1 MASVAITWLGHAA
14 FQLEWAGKVVL
25 IDPFITGNPKSPLRS
40 PSEIERAD
48 VVCVSHEHGDHG
60 FEDAVEICR
69 RTGAVFVSFFDL
81 AQKAAERGVR
91 IVGGNV
97 GGTVP
102 VVEGIRVSFTLAF
115 HAVPVVGFVVHLDGL
130 NIYHAGDTCLFSDM
144 RLIGEKFPLDVALL
158 HIGGYFT
165 MDPADAAK
173 AVELLRPRVV
183 IPMHYGTF
191 PPIEQD
197 PQEFV
202 RLVGERSQVVVLQP
216 GQCYEYVR

>member
-1 MASVAITWLGHAA
+1 MAQVCITWLGHAA
-14 FQLEWAGKVVL
+14 FQLEGAGKVVL
-25 IDPFITGNPKSPLRS
+25 IDPFITGNPRSPLRS
-40 PSEIERAD
+40 PADVSRAD

-81 AQKAAERGVR
+81 AQKAQARGVS

-102 VVEGIRVSFTLAF
+102 VVEGVRVSFTLAF
-115 HAVPVVGFVVHLDGL
+115 HAVSVVGFVIHLDGV

-144 RLIGEKFPLDVALL
+144 RLIGEKFPIDVALL

-165 MDPADAAK
+165 MDPADAAR
-173 AVELLRPRVV
+173 AVEFLRPKVA

-197 PQEFV
+197 PQEFA
-202 RLVGERSQVVVLQP
+202 RLVGERARVVILQP
-216 GQCYEYVR
+216 GETFTYTT